1 LPDKRRTSSRSK
13 YLASRARRVLGLSPR
28 RQFQVLLNRA
38 ERKLGRS
45 RLLSKPQRLDL
56 VPTQRCNL
64 RCVGCVKYEAEGR
77 KDLDLE
83 FFREVLDESA
93 PWVVGY
99 KFCSIGEPFMNKD
112 LPEMLERSG
121 KRGVPATIVTN
132 GTLIDAD
139 LAEFLVTRTKM
150 NVLTFSIDG
159 ATAETCEK
167 IRRGLD
173 FDRLLDAVRLVV
185 EAKQRHGKGRP
196 LVSCNFV
203 AMRENIG
210 ELPDLVRLAAETG
223 IEEINV
229 NYLTIEW
236 EAGRESSLFDHRDL
250 QEKMFT
256 EARRASEETGVVLHL
271 PPDIRTGGETVSP
284 KKGSVPFLPFLGR
297 CPFPWDTMIIDTDGT
312 VRLCYMAW
320 EESIGNVKTDGGILR
335 VWNSAA
341 YRKVRETIGGEKP
354 HYRYCAYCGRQRGYS
369 RIEAHLGKTGEN
381 AGMFGFEG

>member
-1 LPDKRRTSSRSK
+1 LPDKRRTTSRSK
-13 YLASRARRVLGLSPR
+13 HLASRARRVVGLSPR
-28 RQFQVLLNRA
+28 RQFQILLNRA
-38 ERKLGRS
+38 ERRLGRS

-56 VPTQRCNL
+56 VPTRRCNL

-83 FFREVLDESA
+83 FFREILDESA

-99 KFCSIGEPFMNKD
+99 KFCSIGEPFMNRD

-121 KRGVPATIVTN
+121 KRGVPATVVTN
-132 GTLIDAD
+132 GTLIDSD
-139 LAEFLVTRTKM
+139 LAEFLVTRTKT

-159 ATAETCEK
+159 AKAETCEK

-173 FDRLLDAVRLVV
+173 FDRLLEAVRLVV
-185 EAKQRHGKGRP
+185 EAKERHGANRP
-196 LVSCNFV
+196 LVSSNFV
-203 AMRENIG
+203 AMRANIG
-210 ELPDLVRLAAETG
+210 ELPDLVRLASDIG

-229 NYLTIEW
+229 NYLTVEW
-236 EAGRESSLFDHRDL
+236 EAGRESSLFDHKDL
-250 QEKMFT
+250 QEKIFE
-256 EARRASEETGVVLHL
+256 EARRTSEETGVVLHL
-271 PPDIRTGGETVSP
+271 PPDIADGG
-284 KKGSVPFLPFLGR
+284 FHAR
-297 CPFPWDTMIIDTDGT
+297 CCFPWDTMIIDTDGT

-335 VWNSAA
+335 VWNSPA
-341 YRKVRETIGGEKP
+341 YRKVRETIGAEKP

-369 RIEAHLGKTGEN
+369 RIEAHLGKTGQN